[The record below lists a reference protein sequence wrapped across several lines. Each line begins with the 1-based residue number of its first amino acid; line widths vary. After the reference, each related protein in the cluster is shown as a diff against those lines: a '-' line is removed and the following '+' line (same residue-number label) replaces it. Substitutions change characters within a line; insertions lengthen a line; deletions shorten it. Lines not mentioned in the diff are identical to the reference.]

1 MKCKEFQRKVPEYLD
16 SKLSDPEKDAFDSHL
31 CACPQCAECLRETED
46 IKKILATAPK
56 YPAPPYFASR
66 VMARIEQEPE
76 KRFWFNFFIGEPAY
90 LKFIEILVVI
100 LMVIIGLISGN
111 MLISGKEAGKPAD
124 IALSYSLDVFEPTP
138 PGSVGSAYLLVME
151 EES

>member
-1 MKCKEFQRKVPEYLD
+1 MSARNRRYKKD
-16 SKLSDPEKDAFDSHL
+16 S
-31 CACPQCAECLRETED
+31 CNRAE
-46 IKKILATAPK
+46 ISGTAL
-56 YPAPPYFASR
+56 F
-66 VMARIEQEPE
+66 
-76 KRFWFNFFIGEPAY
+76 FNFFIGEPAY

-124 IALSYSLDVFEPTP
+124 IALAYSLDVFEPTA